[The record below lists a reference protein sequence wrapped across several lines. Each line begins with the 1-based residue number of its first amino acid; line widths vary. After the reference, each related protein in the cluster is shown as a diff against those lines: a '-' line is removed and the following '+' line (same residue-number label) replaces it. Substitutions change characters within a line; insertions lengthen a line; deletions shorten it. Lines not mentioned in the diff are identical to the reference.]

1 MDDIASIITPTGIA
15 AVAAIRISGPNS
27 HKIIQKISNLKEQD
41 LIPGTFKLAWIIDYK
56 AGENAENG
64 LMQASQKG
72 TAHERTSSRLRR
84 TNDRSV
90 LNVHEDHE
98 DDENAEIEVRE
109 QCQKV
114 DQALVLCFK
123 APKSF
128 TGEDVIEIQ
137 CHGGTWLSKKI
148 LSLVLEN
155 GARLAQAGEFT
166 ERAIL
171 NKKIDLSQAEGIL
184 DLIHSRG
191 ELSSTNAL
199 KLYSGNLGKRIQEL
213 RVELLGILAE
223 LIACIDFPDEVSEYS
238 REVFSQRLYEI
249 IDEVQE
255 ILKSEKSGLILREG
269 FKVALAGAPN
279 AGKSSLLN
287 AMLENDRAIVTD
299 VAGTTRDVIEESIN
313 LNGLTVVF
321 LDTAG
326 IRESEDKVE
335 QIGIGLSKKVIQE
348 ADLVLWLEDLSSETA
363 FAVHGNESTEILLNL
378 KPEKLLRIGT
388 KLDLVEAGE
397 NAETGVREQCYDGRV
412 AERTSSRLRRT
423 NDRSVRVISSDA
435 ENASHVNGSYSSKQK
450 YKLDLSSLHEDHE
463 DNENAEIGVPL
474 HAHDILISTSKDINI
489 KELKELIFSKA
500 NPELKKVHDIN
511 AVSINTRQ
519 ADLLRQCINELKKAI
534 NAAQD
539 NLAHDF
545 WTIDLKAAIARLGE
559 ITGDDLNE
567 EILDTMFSQFCIG
580 K

>member
-27 HKIIQKISNLKEQD
+27 HIIIQKISNLKEQD

-56 AGENAENG
+56 AGENAE
-64 LMQASQKG
+64 
-72 TAHERTSSRLRR
+72 
-84 TNDRSV
+84 
-90 LNVHEDHE
+90 
-98 DDENAEIEVRE
+98 DDEKAENGVMQRS
-109 QCQKV
+109 QKV

-397 NAETGVREQCYDGRV
+397 NVGLGVREQCYNV
-412 AERTSSRLRRT
+412 
-423 NDRSVRVISSDA
+423 
-435 ENASHVNGSYSSKQK
+435 
-450 YKLDLSSLHEDHE
+450 
-463 DNENAEIGVPL
+463 
-474 HAHDILISTSKDINI
+474 LISTSKDINI
-489 KELKELIFSKA
+489 KKLKELIFSKA

>member
-27 HKIIQKISNLKEQD
+27 HKIIQKISNLKEKD
-41 LIPGTFKLAWIIDYK
+41 LIPGTFKLAWINDRS
-56 AGENAENG
+56 ALGVHEDHEDNENAEIG
-64 LMQASQKG
+64 VREQSSG

-84 TNDRSV
+84 TNDRSA
-90 LNVHEDHE
+90 LGVHEDHE
-98 DDENAEIEVRE
+98 DNENAEIGVRE
-109 QCQKV
+109 QCKKV

-171 NKKIDLSQAEGIL
+171 NKKLDLSQAEGIL

-191 ELSSTNAL
+191 ELSSANAL

-238 REVFSQRLYEI
+238 REIFSQKLYKI

-287 AMLENDRAIVTD
+287 AMLESDRAIVTD
-299 VAGTTRDVIEESIN
+299 VAGTTRDIIEESIN

-363 FAVHGNESTEILLNL
+363 SAAQSDESAEILLNL

-397 NAETGVREQCYDGRV
+397 NAEIGVREQCYDGRV

-423 NDRSVRVISSDA
+423 NDRSTLGV
-435 ENASHVNGSYSSKQK
+435 
-450 YKLDLSSLHEDHE
+450 HEDHE
-463 DNENAEIGVPL
+463 AGENAEIGVPL
-474 HAHDILISTSKDINI
+474 HAHDILISTSRNINI
-489 KELKELIFSKA
+489 KKLKELIFSKA

-511 AVSINTRQ
+511 SVGINTRQ

>member
-27 HKIIQKISNLKEQD
+27 HKIIQKISSLKERD

-56 AGENAENG
+56 ADENA
-64 LMQASQKG
+64 
-72 TAHERTSSRLRR
+72 
-84 TNDRSV
+84 
-90 LNVHEDHE
+90 E
-98 DDENAEIEVRE
+98 DDENAEIGVRE

-223 LIACIDFPDEVSEYS
+223 LIACIDFPDEVPEYS

-287 AMLENDRAIVTD
+287 AMLESDRAIVTD

-326 IRESEDKVE
+326 IRKSEDKVE

-363 FAVHGNESTEILLNL
+363 FTVQGDESTEILLNL
-378 KPEKLLRIGT
+378 KPEKLLKIGT
-388 KLDLVEAGE
+388 KLDLVEVG
-397 NAETGVREQCYDGRV
+397 
-412 AERTSSRLRRT
+412 
-423 NDRSVRVISSDA
+423 
-435 ENASHVNGSYSSKQK
+435 
-450 YKLDLSSLHEDHE
+450 
-463 DNENAEIGVPL
+463 ENAEIGVLL
-474 HAHDILISTSKDINI
+474 HAHDILISTSNDINV

>member
-56 AGENAENG
+56 AG
-64 LMQASQKG
+64 
-72 TAHERTSSRLRR
+72 
-84 TNDRSV
+84 
-90 LNVHEDHE
+90 
-98 DDENAEIEVRE
+98 ENAEIEVRE

-223 LIACIDFPDEVSEYS
+223 LIACIDFPDEVAEYS

-287 AMLENDRAIVTD
+287 AMLESDRAIVTD

-326 IRESEDKVE
+326 IRKSEDKVE

-363 FAVHGNESTEILLNL
+363 SAVQGDESTEILLNL

-397 NAETGVREQCYDGRV
+397 NAE
-412 AERTSSRLRRT
+412 
-423 NDRSVRVISSDA
+423 
-435 ENASHVNGSYSSKQK
+435 
-450 YKLDLSSLHEDHE
+450 
-463 DNENAEIGVPL
+463 IGVLL
-474 HAHDILISTSKDINI
+474 HAHDILISTSNDINV

>member
-56 AGENAENG
+56 AGENAEIG
-64 LMQASQKG
+64 
-72 TAHERTSSRLRR
+72 
-84 TNDRSV
+84 
-90 LNVHEDHE
+90 
-98 DDENAEIEVRE
+98 VRE
-109 QCQKV
+109 QCKKV

-148 LSLVLEN
+148 LNLVLEN

-171 NKKIDLSQAEGIL
+171 NKKMDLSQAEGIL

-191 ELSSTNAL
+191 ELSSVNAL

-213 RVELLGILAE
+213 RMELLGILAE
-223 LIACIDFPDEVSEYS
+223 LIACIDFPDEVIEYP
-238 REVFSQRLYEI
+238 REVFRQGLYEI
-249 IDEVQE
+249 INEVQE

-287 AMLENDRAIVTD
+287 AILESDRAIVTD
-299 VAGTTRDVIEESIN
+299 MAGTTRDVIEESIN

-326 IRESEDKVE
+326 IRESVDKVE

-348 ADLVLWLEDLSSETA
+348 ADLVLWLEDLSSEMA
-363 FAVHGNESTEILLNL
+363 ADQYFAENAKNGDYEQSYDEILLKL
-378 KPEKLLRIGT
+378 ESEKLLRVGT
-388 KLDLVEAGE
+388 KLDLVRDEGYS
-397 NAETGVREQCYDGRV
+397 TSFSKVDHLMGR
-412 AERTSSRLRRT
+412 
-423 NDRSVRVISSDA
+423 
-435 ENASHVNGSYSSKQK
+435 Y
-450 YKLDLSSLHEDHE
+450 
-463 DNENAEIGVPL
+463 
-474 HAHDILISTSKDINI
+474 DILISTSKNMNI
-489 KELKELIFSKA
+489 EKLKELIFSKA
-500 NPELKKVHDIN
+500 NPELKKIHDTN

-534 NAAQD
+534 NAAED

>member
-56 AGENAENG
+56 AGENAG
-64 LMQASQKG
+64 
-72 TAHERTSSRLRR
+72 
-84 TNDRSV
+84 
-90 LNVHEDHE
+90 
-98 DDENAEIEVRE
+98 DDENAEIGVRE
-109 QCQKV
+109 QCKKV

-199 KLYSGNLGKRIQEL
+199 KLYSGNLGQRIQEL
-213 RVELLGILAE
+213 RMELLGILAE

-238 REVFSQRLYEI
+238 REVFNQRLDEI
-249 IDEVQE
+249 IDEVLE

-287 AMLENDRAIVTD
+287 AMLESDRAIVTD

-313 LNGLTVVF
+313 LNGLTVIF

-326 IRESEDKVE
+326 IRKSEDKVE
-335 QIGIGLSKKVIQE
+335 QIGIGLSKKVINE
-348 ADLVLWLEDLSSETA
+348 ADLVLWLEDLSSEA
-363 FAVHGNESTEILLNL
+363 ASAVQGEENAQILLNL
-378 KPEKLLRIGT
+378 KPEKLIRVGT
-388 KLDLVEAGE
+388 KLDLVQAREDAGIE
-397 NAETGVREQCYDGRV
+397 DREPSHGGT
-412 AERTSSRLRRT
+412 AHERTSSR
-423 NDRSVRVISSDA
+423 
-435 ENASHVNGSYSSKQK
+435 
-450 YKLDLSSLHEDHE
+450 
-463 DNENAEIGVPL
+463 
-474 HAHDILISTSKDINI
+474 HDILISTSKDINI
-489 KELKELIFSKA
+489 KKLKELIFSKA

-519 ADLLRQCINELKKAI
+519 ADLLRQCVNELKKAI

>member
-27 HKIIQKISNLKEQD
+27 HKIIQQISNLKEQD
-41 LIPGTFKLAWIIDYK
+41 LIPGTFKLAWIIDWNDRSVISSDAESATLVSHASKRKYK
-56 AGENAENG
+56 LRLLKVHEDHEDDENAEIG
-64 LMQASQKG
+64 VVQPSQKS

-90 LNVHEDHE
+90 LKVHEDHE
-98 DDENAEIEVRE
+98 DDENAEIGVRE
-109 QCQKV
+109 QCKKV

-148 LSLVLEN
+148 LNLVLEN

-171 NKKIDLSQAEGIL
+171 NKKMDLSQAEGIL

-191 ELSSTNAL
+191 ELSSVNAL

-213 RVELLGILAE
+213 RMELLGILAE
-223 LIACIDFPDEVSEYS
+223 LIACIDFPDEVIEYP
-238 REVFSQRLYEI
+238 REVFRQGLYEI
-249 IDEVQE
+249 INEVQE

-287 AMLENDRAIVTD
+287 AMLESDRAIVTD

-348 ADLVLWLEDLSSETA
+348 ADLVLWLEDLSLEMA
-363 FAVHGNESTEILLNL
+363 NDQYFAGNAKNGDYEQSPEEILLKL
-378 KPEKLLRIGT
+378 ESEKFLRVGT
-388 KLDLVEAGE
+388 KLDLVRDEG
-397 NAETGVREQCYDGRV
+397 YS
-412 AERTSSRLRRT
+412 TSSFK
-423 NDRSVRVISSDA
+423 A
-435 ENASHVNGSYSSKQK
+435 
-450 YKLDLSSLHEDHE
+450 
-463 DNENAEIGVPL
+463 DNLMGRY
-474 HAHDILISTSKDINI
+474 DILISTSKNMNI
-489 KELKELIFSKA
+489 EKLKELIFSKA
-500 NPELKKVHDIN
+500 NPELKKIHDTN

-567 EILDTMFSQFCIG
+567 EILDNMFSQFCIG

>member
-27 HKIIQKISNLKEQD
+27 HIIIQKISNLKEQD

-56 AGENAENG
+56 AGENAE
-64 LMQASQKG
+64 
-72 TAHERTSSRLRR
+72 
-84 TNDRSV
+84 
-90 LNVHEDHE
+90 
-98 DDENAEIEVRE
+98 DDEKAENGVMQRS
-109 QCQKV
+109 QKV

-213 RVELLGILAE
+213 RMELLGILAE

-287 AMLENDRAIVTD
+287 AMLESDRAIVTD

-397 NAETGVREQCYDGRV
+397 NAEIGVREQCY
-412 AERTSSRLRRT
+412 
-423 NDRSVRVISSDA
+423 
-435 ENASHVNGSYSSKQK
+435 
-450 YKLDLSSLHEDHE
+450 
-463 DNENAEIGVPL
+463 
-474 HAHDILISTSKDINI
+474 DILISTSKDINI
-489 KELKELIFSKA
+489 KKLKELIFSKA

>member
-27 HKIIQKISNLKEQD
+27 HKIIQKISSLKEQD

-56 AGENAENG
+56 ADENA
-64 LMQASQKG
+64 
-72 TAHERTSSRLRR
+72 
-84 TNDRSV
+84 
-90 LNVHEDHE
+90 E
-98 DDENAEIEVRE
+98 DDENAEIGVRE

-223 LIACIDFPDEVSEYS
+223 LIACIDFPDEVPEYS

-287 AMLENDRAIVTD
+287 AMLESDRAIVTD

-326 IRESEDKVE
+326 IRKSEDKVE

-363 FAVHGNESTEILLNL
+363 FTVQGDESTEILLNL
-378 KPEKLLRIGT
+378 KPEKLLKIGT
-388 KLDLVEAGE
+388 KLDLVEVG
-397 NAETGVREQCYDGRV
+397 
-412 AERTSSRLRRT
+412 
-423 NDRSVRVISSDA
+423 
-435 ENASHVNGSYSSKQK
+435 
-450 YKLDLSSLHEDHE
+450 
-463 DNENAEIGVPL
+463 ENAEIGVLL
-474 HAHDILISTSKDINI
+474 HAHDILISTSNDINV

>member
-41 LIPGTFKLAWIIDYK
+41 LIPGTFKLAWVIDYK
-56 AGENAENG
+56 TGENAEDDEN
-64 LMQASQKG
+64 A
-72 TAHERTSSRLRR
+72 
-84 TNDRSV
+84 
-90 LNVHEDHE
+90 EDN
-98 DDENAEIEVRE
+98 ENAEIEVR
-109 QCQKV
+109 QPYQKV

-123 APKSF
+123 SPKSF

-287 AMLENDRAIVTD
+287 AMLESDRAIVTD

-326 IRESEDKVE
+326 IRKSEDKVE
-335 QIGIGLSKKVIQE
+335 QIGIGLSKKVINE

-363 FAVHGNESTEILLNL
+363 FAVHGDESAEILLNL

-388 KLDLVEAGE
+388 KLDLVEVGE
-397 NAETGVREQCYDGRV
+397 NVEIGVREQFQHDT
-412 AERTSSRLRRT
+412 AHERASSRLRRT
-423 NDRSVRVISSDA
+423 NDRSVLRV
-435 ENASHVNGSYSSKQK
+435 
-450 YKLDLSSLHEDHE
+450 HEDHE
-463 DNENAEIGVPL
+463 DDENAEIGVREQCY
-474 HAHDILISTSKDINI
+474 DVLISTSKDINI
-489 KELKELIFSKA
+489 KKLKDLIFSKA

>member
-1 MDDIASIITPTGIA
+1 
-15 AVAAIRISGPNS
+15 
-27 HKIIQKISNLKEQD
+27 
-41 LIPGTFKLAWIIDYK
+41 
-56 AGENAENG
+56 
-64 LMQASQKG
+64 MQ
-72 TAHERTSSRLRR
+72 
-84 TNDRSV
+84 RS
-90 LNVHEDHE
+90 
-98 DDENAEIEVRE
+98 
-109 QCQKV
+109 QKV

-287 AMLENDRAIVTD
+287 AMLESDRAIVTD

-326 IRESEDKVE
+326 IRKSEDKVE
-335 QIGIGLSKKVIQE
+335 QIGIGLSKKVINE

-363 FAVHGNESTEILLNL
+363 SAVHGNESAEILLNL
-378 KPEKLLRIGT
+378 KPGKLLRIGT
-388 KLDLVEAGE
+388 KLDLVE
-397 NAETGVREQCYDGRV
+397 
-412 AERTSSRLRRT
+412 
-423 NDRSVRVISSDA
+423 
-435 ENASHVNGSYSSKQK
+435 
-450 YKLDLSSLHEDHE
+450 
-463 DNENAEIGVPL
+463 DNENAEIGVCEQCY
-474 HAHDILISTSKDINI
+474 DVLISTSKDINI

-500 NPELKKVHDIN
+500 NPELKKVHDVN

-534 NAAQD
+534 SAAQD

>member
-27 HKIIQKISNLKEQD
+27 HIIIQKISNLKEQD

-56 AGENAENG
+56 AGENAEDDENAENG
-64 LMQASQKG
+64 VMQASQKS

-98 DDENAEIEVRE
+98 DDENAEIGVRE
-109 QCQKV
+109 QCKKV

-123 APKSF
+123 SPKSF

-223 LIACIDFPDEVSEYS
+223 LIACIDFPDEVPEYS

-287 AMLENDRAIVTD
+287 AMLESDRAIVTD

-326 IRESEDKVE
+326 IRKSEDKVE

-348 ADLVLWLEDLSSETA
+348 ADLVLWLEDLSSENA
-363 FAVHGNESTEILLNL
+363 FAVQGDESAEILLNL

-397 NAETGVREQCYDGRV
+397 NAEIGVREQCY
-412 AERTSSRLRRT
+412 
-423 NDRSVRVISSDA
+423 
-435 ENASHVNGSYSSKQK
+435 
-450 YKLDLSSLHEDHE
+450 
-463 DNENAEIGVPL
+463 
-474 HAHDILISTSKDINI
+474 DILISTSKDINI
-489 KELKELIFSKA
+489 KKLKELIFSKA

>member
-27 HKIIQKISNLKEQD
+27 HKIIQKISSLKEQD

-56 AGENAENG
+56 ADENAEDNENAENG
-64 LMQASQKG
+64 
-72 TAHERTSSRLRR
+72 
-84 TNDRSV
+84 
-90 LNVHEDHE
+90 
-98 DDENAEIEVRE
+98 VRE

-114 DQALVLCFK
+114 DQALVLSFK

-223 LIACIDFPDEVSEYS
+223 LIACIDFPDEVPEYS

-287 AMLENDRAIVTD
+287 AMLESDRAIVTD

-326 IRESEDKVE
+326 IRKSEDKVE

-363 FAVHGNESTEILLNL
+363 FAVQGDESTEILLNL
-378 KPEKLLRIGT
+378 KPEKLLKIGT
-388 KLDLVEAGE
+388 KLDLVEVGE
-397 NAETGVREQCYDGRV
+397 NVGIGVCEQFQHDT
-412 AERTSSRLRRT
+412 AHERASSRLRRT
-423 NDRSVRVISSDA
+423 NDRSVLNV
-435 ENASHVNGSYSSKQK
+435 
-450 YKLDLSSLHEDHE
+450 HEDHE
-463 DNENAEIGVPL
+463 DDENAEIGVREQCY
-474 HAHDILISTSKDINI
+474 DILISTSNDINI

-534 NAAQD
+534 NAALD

>member
-27 HKIIQKISNLKEQD
+27 HIIIQKISNLKEQD
-41 LIPGTFKLAWIIDYK
+41 LIPGTFKLAWIIDW
-56 AGENAENG
+56 
-64 LMQASQKG
+64 
-72 TAHERTSSRLRR
+72 
-84 TNDRSV
+84 NDRSV
-90 LNVHEDHE
+90 LKVHEDHE
-98 DDENAEIEVRE
+98 DDENAEIGVRE
-109 QCQKV
+109 QCKKV

-238 REVFSQRLYEI
+238 REVFSQKIYEI

-287 AMLENDRAIVTD
+287 AMLESDRAIVTD

-363 FAVHGNESTEILLNL
+363 SAVHGDESAKILLNL

-388 KLDLVEAGE
+388 KLDLLQAGE
-397 NAETGVREQCYDGRV
+397 NAEIGVREQSYGGRRV

-423 NDRSVRVISSDA
+423 NDRSVLRV
-435 ENASHVNGSYSSKQK
+435 
-450 YKLDLSSLHEDHE
+450 HEDHE
-463 DNENAEIGVPL
+463 DDENAEIGVPL
-474 HAHDILISTSKDINI
+474 HAHDVLISTSKDINI
-489 KELKELIFSKA
+489 KKLKELIFSKA

>member
-1 MDDIASIITPTGIA
+1 
-15 AVAAIRISGPNS
+15 
-27 HKIIQKISNLKEQD
+27 
-41 LIPGTFKLAWIIDYK
+41 
-56 AGENAENG
+56 
-64 LMQASQKG
+64 MQ
-72 TAHERTSSRLRR
+72 
-84 TNDRSV
+84 RS
-90 LNVHEDHE
+90 
-98 DDENAEIEVRE
+98 
-109 QCQKV
+109 QKV

-287 AMLENDRAIVTD
+287 AMLESDRAIVTD

-326 IRESEDKVE
+326 IRKSEDKVE

-363 FAVHGNESTEILLNL
+363 FAVHGNESAEILLNL

-397 NAETGVREQCYDGRV
+397 NVEIAVREQSYGGRRV

-463 DNENAEIGVPL
+463 DDENAEIEVREQCY
-474 HAHDILISTSKDINI
+474 DVLISTSNDINI
-489 KELKELIFSKA
+489 KKLKELIFSKA

-534 NAAQD
+534 NAAHD

>member
-27 HKIIQKISNLKEQD
+27 HKIIQQISNLKEQD
-41 LIPGTFKLAWIIDYK
+41 LIPGTFKLAWIIDW
-56 AGENAENG
+56 
-64 LMQASQKG
+64 
-72 TAHERTSSRLRR
+72 
-84 TNDRSV
+84 NDRSV
-90 LNVHEDHE
+90 ISSDAESATLVSHASKRKYKLRLLKVHEDHE
-98 DDENAEIEVRE
+98 DDENAEIGVRE
-109 QCQKV
+109 QCKKV

-148 LSLVLEN
+148 LNLVLEN

-171 NKKIDLSQAEGIL
+171 NKKMDLSQAEGIL

-191 ELSSTNAL
+191 ELSSVNAL

-213 RVELLGILAE
+213 RMELLGILAE
-223 LIACIDFPDEVSEYS
+223 LIACIDFPDEVIEYP
-238 REVFSQRLYEI
+238 REVFRQGLYEI
-249 IDEVQE
+249 INEVQE

-287 AMLENDRAIVTD
+287 AMLESDRAIVTD

-348 ADLVLWLEDLSSETA
+348 ADLVLWLEDLSLEMA
-363 FAVHGNESTEILLNL
+363 NDQYFAGNAKNGDYEQSPEEILLKL
-378 KPEKLLRIGT
+378 ESEKFLRVGT
-388 KLDLVEAGE
+388 KLDLVRDEG
-397 NAETGVREQCYDGRV
+397 YS
-412 AERTSSRLRRT
+412 TSSFK
-423 NDRSVRVISSDA
+423 A
-435 ENASHVNGSYSSKQK
+435 
-450 YKLDLSSLHEDHE
+450 
-463 DNENAEIGVPL
+463 DNLMGRY
-474 HAHDILISTSKDINI
+474 DILISTSKNMNI
-489 KELKELIFSKA
+489 EKLKELIFSKA
-500 NPELKKVHDIN
+500 NPELKKIHDTN

-545 WTIDLKAAIARLGE
+545 WTLDLKAAIARLGE

-567 EILDTMFSQFCIG
+567 EILDNMFSQFCIG

>member
-27 HKIIQKISNLKEQD
+27 HKIIQQISNLKEQD
-41 LIPGTFKLAWIIDYK
+41 LIPGTFKLAWIIDWNDRSVISSDAESATLVSHASKRKYK
-56 AGENAENG
+56 LRLLKVHEDHEDDENAEIG
-64 LMQASQKG
+64 VVQPSQKS

-90 LNVHEDHE
+90 LKVHEDHE
-98 DDENAEIEVRE
+98 DDENAEIGVRE
-109 QCQKV
+109 QCKKV

-148 LSLVLEN
+148 LNLVLEN

-171 NKKIDLSQAEGIL
+171 NKKMDLSQAEGIL

-191 ELSSTNAL
+191 ELSSVNAL

-213 RVELLGILAE
+213 RMELLGILAE
-223 LIACIDFPDEVSEYS
+223 LIACIDFPDEVIEYP
-238 REVFSQRLYEI
+238 REVFRQGLYEI
-249 IDEVQE
+249 INEVQE

-287 AMLENDRAIVTD
+287 AMLESDRAIVTD

-348 ADLVLWLEDLSSETA
+348 ADLVLWLEDLSLEMA
-363 FAVHGNESTEILLNL
+363 NDQYFVGNAKNGDYEQSPEEILLKL
-378 KPEKLLRIGT
+378 ESEKFLRVGT
-388 KLDLVEAGE
+388 KLDLVRDEG
-397 NAETGVREQCYDGRV
+397 YS
-412 AERTSSRLRRT
+412 TSSFK
-423 NDRSVRVISSDA
+423 A
-435 ENASHVNGSYSSKQK
+435 
-450 YKLDLSSLHEDHE
+450 
-463 DNENAEIGVPL
+463 DNLMGRY
-474 HAHDILISTSKDINI
+474 DILISTSKNMNI
-489 KELKELIFSKA
+489 EKLKELIFSKA
-500 NPELKKVHDIN
+500 NPELKKIHDTN

-567 EILDTMFSQFCIG
+567 EILDNMFSQFCIG

>member
-41 LIPGTFKLAWIIDYK
+41 LIPGTFKLAWIVDYK
-56 AGENAENG
+56 AGENAEDN
-64 LMQASQKG
+64 
-72 TAHERTSSRLRR
+72 
-84 TNDRSV
+84 
-90 LNVHEDHE
+90 
-98 DDENAEIEVRE
+98 ENAEIGVRE
-109 QCQKV
+109 QCKKV

-148 LSLVLEN
+148 LNLVLEN

-171 NKKIDLSQAEGIL
+171 NKKMDLSQAEGIL

-191 ELSSTNAL
+191 ELSSVNAL

-213 RVELLGILAE
+213 RMELLGILAE
-223 LIACIDFPDEVSEYS
+223 LIACIDFPDEVIEYP
-238 REVFSQRLYEI
+238 REVFRQGLYEI
-249 IDEVQE
+249 INEVQE

-287 AMLENDRAIVTD
+287 AMLESDRAIVTD

-348 ADLVLWLEDLSSETA
+348 ADLVLWLEDLSSEMA
-363 FAVHGNESTEILLNL
+363 NDQYFAGNAKKGDYEQSLEEILLKL
-378 KPEKLLRIGT
+378 ESEKFLRVGT
-388 KLDLVEAGE
+388 KLDLVGDEG
-397 NAETGVREQCYDGRV
+397 YS
-412 AERTSSRLRRT
+412 TSSFKADNLMRR
-423 NDRSVRVISSDA
+423 
-435 ENASHVNGSYSSKQK
+435 Y
-450 YKLDLSSLHEDHE
+450 
-463 DNENAEIGVPL
+463 
-474 HAHDILISTSKDINI
+474 DILISTSKNMNI
-489 KELKELIFSKA
+489 EKLKELIFSKA
-500 NPELKKVHDIN
+500 NPELKKIHDTN

-567 EILDTMFSQFCIG
+567 EILDNMFSQFCIG

>member
-27 HKIIQKISNLKEQD
+27 HKIIQQISNLKEQD
-41 LIPGTFKLAWIIDYK
+41 LIPGTFKLAWIIDWNDRSVISSDAESATLVSHASKRKYK
-56 AGENAENG
+56 LRLLKVHEDHEDDENAEIG
-64 LMQASQKG
+64 VVQPSQKS

-90 LNVHEDHE
+90 LKVHEDHE
-98 DDENAEIEVRE
+98 DDENAEIGVRE
-109 QCQKV
+109 QCKKV

-148 LSLVLEN
+148 LNLVLEN

-171 NKKIDLSQAEGIL
+171 NKKMDLSQAEGIL

-191 ELSSTNAL
+191 ELSSVNAL

-213 RVELLGILAE
+213 RMELLGILAE
-223 LIACIDFPDEVSEYS
+223 LIACIDFPDEVIEYP
-238 REVFSQRLYEI
+238 REVFRQGLYEI
-249 IDEVQE
+249 INEVQE

-287 AMLENDRAIVTD
+287 AMLESDRAIVTD

-348 ADLVLWLEDLSSETA
+348 ADLVLWLEDLSLEMA
-363 FAVHGNESTEILLNL
+363 NDQYFAGNAKNGDYEQSPEEILLKL
-378 KPEKLLRIGT
+378 ESEKFLRVGT
-388 KLDLVEAGE
+388 KLDLVRDEG
-397 NAETGVREQCYDGRV
+397 YS
-412 AERTSSRLRRT
+412 TSSFK
-423 NDRSVRVISSDA
+423 A
-435 ENASHVNGSYSSKQK
+435 
-450 YKLDLSSLHEDHE
+450 
-463 DNENAEIGVPL
+463 DNLMGRY
-474 HAHDILISTSKDINI
+474 DILISTSKNMNI
-489 KELKELIFSKA
+489 EKLKELIFSKA
-500 NPELKKVHDIN
+500 NPELKKIHDTN

-534 NAAQD
+534 NAARD

-567 EILDTMFSQFCIG
+567 EILDNMFSQFCIG

>member
-1 MDDIASIITPTGIA
+1 
-15 AVAAIRISGPNS
+15 
-27 HKIIQKISNLKEQD
+27 
-41 LIPGTFKLAWIIDYK
+41 
-56 AGENAENG
+56 
-64 LMQASQKG
+64 
-72 TAHERTSSRLRR
+72 
-84 TNDRSV
+84 
-90 LNVHEDHE
+90 
-98 DDENAEIEVRE
+98 
-109 QCQKV
+109 V

-123 APKSF
+123 SPKSF

-223 LIACIDFPDEVSEYS
+223 LIACIDFPDEVPEYS

-287 AMLENDRAIVTD
+287 AMLESDRAIVTD

-326 IRESEDKVE
+326 IRKSEDKVE

-348 ADLVLWLEDLSSETA
+348 ADLVLWLEDLSSENA
-363 FAVHGNESTEILLNL
+363 FAVQGDESAEILLNL

-397 NAETGVREQCYDGRV
+397 NAEIGVREQCY
-412 AERTSSRLRRT
+412 
-423 NDRSVRVISSDA
+423 
-435 ENASHVNGSYSSKQK
+435 
-450 YKLDLSSLHEDHE
+450 
-463 DNENAEIGVPL
+463 
-474 HAHDILISTSKDINI
+474 DILISTSKDINI
-489 KELKELIFSKA
+489 KKLKELIFSKA

>member
-56 AGENAENG
+56 AGENA
-64 LMQASQKG
+64 
-72 TAHERTSSRLRR
+72 
-84 TNDRSV
+84 
-90 LNVHEDHE
+90 E

-223 LIACIDFPDEVSEYS
+223 LIACIDFPDEVPEYS

-287 AMLENDRAIVTD
+287 AMLESDRAIVTD

-326 IRESEDKVE
+326 IRKSEDKVE

-363 FAVHGNESTEILLNL
+363 FTVQGDESTEILLNL
-378 KPEKLLRIGT
+378 KPEKLLKIGT
-388 KLDLVEAGE
+388 KLDLVEVGE
-397 NAETGVREQCYDGRV
+397 NAETGVREHFQHDT
-412 AERTSSRLRRT
+412 AHERTSSRLRRT

-435 ENASHVNGSYSSKQK
+435 EDASHVSGSYPSKQK
-450 YKLDLSSLHEDHE
+450 YKLDSSSLHEDHE
-463 DNENAEIGVPL
+463 DDENAENGVREQCY
-474 HAHDILISTSKDINI
+474 DILISTSKDINI
-489 KELKELIFSKA
+489 KKLKELIFTKA

-519 ADLLRQCINELKKAI
+519 ADLLRQCTNELKKAI

-567 EILDTMFSQFCIG
+567 EILDNMFSKFCIG

>member
-41 LIPGTFKLAWIIDYK
+41 LIAGTFKLAWIIDY
-56 AGENAENG
+56 GDREDTEDNENAEIG
-64 LMQASQKG
+64 VMQRSQG
-72 TAHERTSSRLRR
+72 TVAERTSSRLRR

-98 DDENAEIEVRE
+98 DDENAEIEVR
-109 QCQKV
+109 QPYQKV

-223 LIACIDFPDEVSEYS
+223 LIACIDFPDEIPEYS
-238 REVFSQRLYEI
+238 REVFSQKLYEI

-287 AMLENDRAIVTD
+287 AMLESDRAIVTD

-335 QIGIGLSKKVIQE
+335 QIGIGLSKKVINE

-363 FAVHGNESTEILLNL
+363 FAVHGDESAEILLNL

-388 KLDLVEAGE
+388 KLDLVEVGE
-397 NAETGVREQCYDGRV
+397 NVEIAVREQSYGGRRV

-423 NDRSVRVISSDA
+423 NDRSVLRV
-435 ENASHVNGSYSSKQK
+435 
-450 YKLDLSSLHEDHE
+450 HEDHE
-463 DNENAEIGVPL
+463 DDENAEIGVPL

-489 KELKELIFSKA
+489 KKLKELIFSKA